1 MPQLRPDTAKQIQKT
16 NKKRTYLR
24 EKVEE
29 HTPDRGDCCY
39 KVKSIVNEGEC
50 LSHYSTFTFTSRLG
64 PRAFLLFLR
73 GIITSNDLTKANTG
87 SPFIFQIFL
96 PLIKCAYLSI

>member
-16 NKKRTYLR
+16 NKQKTYIR

-39 KVKSIVNEGEC
+39 KVK
-50 LSHYSTFTFTSRLG
+50 LLHLLHTPPQPTFCNHQPVPWIEDLG
-64 PRAFLLFLR
+64 ALLFILFIYFLR
-73 GIITSNDLTKANTG
+73 
-87 SPFIFQIFL
+87 
-96 PLIKCAYLSI
+96 CHM